1 MSKDIQEEI
10 IVLFHAALVGRADIV
25 QVLTKIAVIQSE
37 IWYPNLRLSECHHA
51 FNRTRSLTF
60 AKREI

>member
-25 QVLTKIAVIQSE
+25 QVMA
-37 IWYPNLRLSECHHA
+37 
-51 FNRTRSLTF
+51 
-60 AKREI
+60 